1 MPSDITAVI
10 GFVGLGNMG
19 VPMVANLTAAGF
31 TVVAYDPA
39 PAARERALEV
49 GAVLASSA
57 VEVADRVDTMI
68 LMLPNSQIV
77 ASVVEEVMD
86 HLKRGALVIDMSSSE
101 PLRTKELANTLAE
114 HGIRMI
120 DAPVSGGVTGA
131 TAARLT
137 IMVGGDSSVVD
148 EATPVLATLGRVVR
162 AGEIGAGHA
171 VKALNNLLSATHLLI
186 TAEAMTAGERFGLE
200 PLVMLDIFNG
210 SSGRSGSTENKF
222 PNFVLPATFD
232 SGFGLR
238 LMLKDMLIATQLEEQ
253 VGSVGTL
260 STSAARIWSRAADEL
275 DPDADHTRIAEWVDH
290 QRGVS
295 QQQ

>member
-1 MPSDITAVI
+1 
-10 GFVGLGNMG
+10 
-19 VPMVANLTAAGF
+19 
-31 TVVAYDPA
+31 
-39 PAARERALEV
+39 
-49 GAVLASSA
+49 
-57 VEVADRVDTMI
+57 
-68 LMLPNSQIV
+68 
-77 ASVVEEVMD
+77 
-86 HLKRGALVIDMSSSE
+86 
-101 PLRTKELANTLAE
+101 
-114 HGIRMI
+114 
-120 DAPVSGGVTGA
+120 
-131 TAARLT
+131 
-137 IMVGGDSSVVD
+137 GDSSVVD